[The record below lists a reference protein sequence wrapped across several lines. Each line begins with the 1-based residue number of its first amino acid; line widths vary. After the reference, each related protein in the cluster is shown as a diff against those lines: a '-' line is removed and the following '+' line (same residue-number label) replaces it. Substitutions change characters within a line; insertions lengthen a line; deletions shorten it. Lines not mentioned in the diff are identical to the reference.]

1 VLKKDEAYHSLMN
14 GFLNKTH
21 FYTIAPTLGSAGQP
35 ADLSVEKRRSRS
47 QFDSWLFPLDLSVE
61 KR

>member
-47 QFDSWLFPLDLSVE
+47 QFDSWLN
-61 KR
+61 K